1 MPHTPSTQMSLC
13 AHISVHTHARVYTHT
28 HTHTPVCE
36 TPQSPEGPRATTNL
50 LTLEVADGK
59 VIQRKEAPLPALA
72 LQ

>member
-13 AHISVHTHARVYTHT
+13 DHISAHTHARVCTHT
-28 HTHTPVCE
+28 HTHTHMCE
-36 TPQSPEGPRATTNL
+36 TPRSLEGPRATTNL